1 MIGRWGSPRRLD
13 LALRPIRLDTLLRRD
28 VFPAVLEAA
37 CLGGFWPGLLA
48 TVVSTFAATDF
59 LVKPPDSWEI
69 TTLERAVA
77 LGCS

>member
-1 MIGRWGSPRRLD
+1 MIGRQDSPRRLY

-28 VFPAVLEAA
+28 VFPAVLVAS

-48 TVVSTFAATDF
+48 TVVSTFGATYL
-59 LVKPPDSWEI
+59 LVKPPDSLEI
-69 TTLERAVA
+69 TTLEHAVA